1 MALSDGNGG
10 DIGFIYFSN
19 LSTRSTSVSE
29 LPSLN
34 EKIRFTEFK
43 GLELVNVPNA
53 EETDVIVPPGT
64 EKIILM
70 KKTD

>member
-19 LSTRSTSVSE
+19 LSTRSTSISE

-43 GLELVNVPNA
+43 GLELVNMPNS

>member
-19 LSTRSTSVSE
+19 LSTRSTSISE

-43 GLELVNVPNA
+43 GLELVNMPNV